1 MGYLIIG
8 LIAGVVADRYLL
20 PLLDML
26 LELISQCAARKSTSI
41 QIDTNLMSLDYQEI
55 ADQGGSSTSAIGFLS
70 DNQEDEEELLDEEE
84 EENRKA
90 IGFIK

>member
-1 MGYLIIG
+1 MGFLIIG
-8 LIAGVVADRYLL
+8 LIVGVVADRYVL
-20 PLLDML
+20 PLCDML

-55 ADQGGSSTSAIGFLS
+55 ADQGGNLSPAIGFLS
-70 DNQEDEEELLDEEE
+70 DKQDEDENLLDEEE
-84 EENRKA
+84 YLRNT